1 MKFNVAEGS
10 GNARIAGWRPSRLGI
25 AFEGIAIR
33 LAGPELR
40 VPNIMKRMMRW
51 YDFGSGREATRSQYC
66 EYGQAGRQSQ
76 HRFWQQRTRVSLC

>member
-33 LAGPELR
+33 LAGPEHPKSL
-40 VPNIMKRMMRW
+40 
-51 YDFGSGREATRSQYC
+51 DSGVE
-66 EYGQAGRQSQ
+66 
-76 HRFWQQRTRVSLC
+76 